1 MQKEVSQAVPS
12 GRGLKLLV
20 ALWAGPYAAP
30 PCRHRV
36 GRGLALHLLAGA
48 WAGGSRWP
56 RYGCAGGAAGS
67 GAGGPA
73 GRVDRFQPDLGR
85 PSCCPRVPSWSP
97 LRSVDVSRAVE
108 LLERLQRSGELP
120 PQKLQAL
127 QRVLQSR
134 FCSAIREVYEQLY
147 DTLDITGSAEVRA
160 HATAKATVAA
170 FTASEGHAHPRV
182 VELPKTDEGLGFNIM
197 GGKEQNSPI
206 YISRVIPGGVADRH
220 GGLKRGDQ
228 LLSVNGVSVECE
240 QHEKAVE
247 LLKAAQGSVKL
258 VVRYTPRVLEEM
270 EARFEKMRSARRRQQ
285 HHSYSSLESRG

>member
-160 HATAKATVAA
+160 HATAKSHPWRCGGSPWWPQEGRP
-170 FTASEGHAHPRV
+170 TAVCEWCGEWAV
-182 VELPKTDEGLGFNIM
+182 VCAE
-197 GGKEQNSPI
+197 
-206 YISRVIPGGVADRH
+206 PGSCWPSTG
-220 GGLKRGDQ
+220 
-228 LLSVNGVSVECE
+228 
-240 QHEKAVE
+240 
-247 LLKAAQGSVKL
+247 AQPL
-258 VVRYTPRVLEEM
+258 
-270 EARFEKMRSARRRQQ
+270 
-285 HHSYSSLESRG
+285 